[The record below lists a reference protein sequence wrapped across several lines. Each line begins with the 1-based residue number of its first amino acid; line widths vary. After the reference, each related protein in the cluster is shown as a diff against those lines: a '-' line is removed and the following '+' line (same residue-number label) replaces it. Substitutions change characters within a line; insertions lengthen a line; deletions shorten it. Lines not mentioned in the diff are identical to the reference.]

1 MRSDVEVARQA
12 SRLVSFGEAFSRGK
26 SGASQPLGQ
35 PRARTAVLPNANHA
49 PLVSS
54 TYRATDP
61 GSSKNSNDLGHV
73 RLGVKSVFSMPFG
86 LLSRCWRE
94 LTKWGECRS
103 TPTPA
108 FSGAFP
114 LSPRY
119 AVLGAHLGECER
131 TLTDVNGTWI
141 DGDRGLQLKLSSDDL
156 RAASALDVYSAV
168 FQNTSTIRGVAVRS
182 PAVDL
187 PHLNFSRF
195 PAEPAVRT
203 AIGKGRIRMDVG
215 VLVGGEFVPLSDSRD
230 QIIHGGVW
238 YPVQRDAVEALN
250 DWVAKLEGAQ
260 QGTGTLATL
269 IALRTR
275 QDIPGELV
283 DTVTLGSAALAAAL
297 PVAPKGV
304 PGLEAE
310 LYPFQADGLGFLQF
324 VAAQG
329 IGCVLADE
337 MGLGKTL
344 QVIALLQHEHNL
356 GHGPSLVVAP
366 ATLLENWRR
375 ELAQFA
381 PTLSVH
387 IHAGADRPGIVDRI
401 TGAAVVVVS
410 YETAI
415 RDEPMLSEVRWNI
428 VALDE
433 AQNIKN
439 PEAQRS
445 IVVKRLPRRVSIA
458 VTGTPLEN
466 RLADLWSITDFA
478 LPGLL
483 GDIRSFRR
491 KYEEIVEDA
500 SLLGQIVAPVILRR
514 RVLEVAEDLPE
525 KIEIPQP
532 LLMSLSLARAYE
544 DVRLQTLAEYGPA
557 AGLVATTR
565 VRMLCAHPSLVT
577 TWHPDPSKDMPKMVR
592 LLEIVEEVFAAGERA
607 LVFSTYQ
614 ATADLLKATLSDRYP
629 DGFFRIIDGRVAVPD
644 RQPIIDEFFTS
655 DTYGALFLNPKAA
668 GAGLN
673 ITAANHVIHFNP
685 EWNPALTDQATAR
698 AYRRKQNRP
707 VTVHYLYFLGT
718 VEEVMVS
725 RAAFK
730 RELAG
735 EAVTGHEGDIEPSAI
750 ARALQISP
758 LASLQEGTP

>member
-1 MRSDVEVARQA
+1 MTR
-12 SRLVSFGEAFSRGK
+12 
-26 SGASQPLGQ
+26 
-35 PRARTAVLPNANHA
+35 
-49 PLVSS
+49 
-54 TYRATDP
+54 
-61 GSSKNSNDLGHV
+61 
-73 RLGVKSVFSMPFG
+73 
-86 LLSRCWRE
+86 
-94 LTKWGECRS
+94 
-103 TPTPA
+103 
-108 FSGAFP
+108 
-114 LSPRY
+114 
-119 AVLGAHLGECER
+119 
-131 TLTDVNGTWI
+131 TDVNGTWI
-141 DGDRGLQLKLSSDDL
+141 DGGEELRLRLSSGDV
-156 RAASALDVYSAV
+156 RVVPAMDVYRAV
-168 FQNTSTIRGVAVRS
+168 FQNAPTVQGVAVRS

-203 AIGKGRIRMDVG
+203 TTGDGCIRIDVG
-215 VLVGGEFVPLSDSRD
+215 VKAGGEFVSLPGARD
-230 QIIHGGVW
+230 QVIHDGEW
-238 YPVQRDAVEALN
+238 YPVQREAVEALQA
-250 DWVAKLEGAQ
+250 WVAEVEGAQ
-260 QGTGTLATL
+260 QGTGSLATL

-275 QDIPGELV
+275 RDMPGELV
-283 DTVTLGSAALAAAL
+283 DTVNQGSAGLAAAVS
-297 PVAPKGV
+297 VAGNSIS
-304 PGLEAE
+304 GLVAD
-310 LYPFQADGLGFLQF
+310 LYPYQAEGVGFLQM

-344 QVIALLQHEHNL
+344 QVIALLQHERNL

-375 ELAQFA
+375 ELKQFA
-381 PTLSVH
+381 PGLTVH
-387 IHAGADRPGIVDRI
+387 IHAGIDRPGVVGRIV
-401 TGAAVVVVS
+401 GADVVVVS

-415 RDEPMLSEVRWNI
+415 RDEPMLSAVRWNI

-466 RLADLWSITDFA
+466 RLSDLWSITDFA

-483 GDIRSFRR
+483 GDIKAFRR
-491 KYEEIVEDA
+491 EYEEVVEDA
-500 SLLGQIVAPVILRR
+500 SRLGQLVAPVILRR
-514 RVLEVAEDLPE
+514 RVLEVAKDLPE

-532 LLMSLSLARAYE
+532 LLMPPSLARAYE
-544 DVRLQTLAEYGPA
+544 DLRLQTLAEYGPA
-557 AGLVATTR
+557 GGLVATTKL
-565 VRMLCAHPSLVT
+565 RMLCAHPSLVT
-577 TWHPDPSKDMPKMVR
+577 TWQPDPFEEMPKMVR
-592 LLEIVEEVFAAGERA
+592 LLEILEEVFAAGERA

-614 ATADLLKATLSDRYP
+614 ATADLLKAALSERYP
-629 DGFFRIIDGRVAVPD
+629 GGFFRVIDGRVAVPD
-644 RQPIIDEFFTS
+644 RQPIIDEFFSSGTF
-655 DTYGALFLNPKAA
+655 GALFLNPKAA

-698 AYRRKQNRP
+698 AYRRKQTRP

-718 VEEVMVS
+718 VEEVIVS

-758 LASLQEGTP
+758 LAALQEATS

>member
-1 MRSDVEVARQA
+1 M
-12 SRLVSFGEAFSRGK
+12 
-26 SGASQPLGQ
+26 
-35 PRARTAVLPNANHA
+35 
-49 PLVSS
+49 
-54 TYRATDP
+54 
-61 GSSKNSNDLGHV
+61 
-73 RLGVKSVFSMPFG
+73 
-86 LLSRCWRE
+86 
-94 LTKWGECRS
+94 
-103 TPTPA
+103 
-108 FSGAFP
+108 
-114 LSPRY
+114 
-119 AVLGAHLGECER
+119 
-131 TLTDVNGTWI
+131 NGTWI
-141 DGDRGLQLKLSSDDL
+141 DGDEGLLLKLSSGDV
-156 RAASALDVYSAV
+156 RAVSALDVYNAA
-168 FQNTSTIRGVAVRS
+168 FQNASTIQGVAVRT

-195 PAEPAVRT
+195 TAEPAVRT
-203 AIGKGRIRMDVG
+203 AADRGSIRIDVG
-215 VLVGGEFVPLSDSRD
+215 VKAGGDFVCLQGSRD
-230 QIIHGGVW
+230 QVIHGGEW
-238 YPVQRDAVEALN
+238 YPVRRDALDALR
-250 DWVAKLEGAQ
+250 DWVAGLEGAQ
-260 QGTGTLATL
+260 QGSGSLATL

-275 QDIPGELV
+275 QDIPGALV
-283 DTVTLGSAALAAAL
+283 DTVTQGSAGLAAAL
-297 PVAPKGV
+297 PVAPNGI
-304 PGLEAE
+304 PGLDAD
-310 LYPFQADGLGFLQF
+310 LYPYQAEGVGFMQL

-344 QVIALLQHEHNL
+344 QIIALLQHEHNL

-375 ELAQFA
+375 ELKQFS
-381 PTLSVH
+381 PTLRVH
-387 IHAGADRPGIVDRI
+387 IHAGADRPGIVGRVAEAD
-401 TGAAVVVVS
+401 VVVVS

-415 RDEPMLSEVRWNI
+415 RDEPMLSSARWNV

-491 KYEEIVEDA
+491 EYEEVVEDA
-500 SLLGQIVAPVILRR
+500 SRLGQLLAPVILRR
-514 RVLEVAEDLPE
+514 RVLEVAKDLPE
-525 KIEIPQP
+525 KIEILQP
-532 LLMSLSLARAYE
+532 LLMPLSLAHAYE
-544 DVRLQTLAEYGPA
+544 DVRLQSLAEYGPA
-557 AGLVATTR
+557 GGLVATTR
-565 VRMLCAHPSLVT
+565 LRMLCAHPSLVT
-577 TWHPDPSKDMPKMVR
+577 TWQPDPFEEMPKMVR
-592 LLEIVEEVFAAGERA
+592 LLEILEEVFAAGERA

-614 ATADLLKATLSDRYP
+614 ATADLLKAALSERCP
-629 DGFFRIIDGRVAVPD
+629 GGFFRVIDGRVAVPD
-644 RQPIIDEFFTS
+644 RQPIIDEFFASGTFG
-655 DTYGALFLNPKAA
+655 TLFLNPKAA

-698 AYRRKQNRP
+698 AYRRKQTRP

-718 VEEVMVS
+718 VEEVIVS

-758 LASLQEGTP
+758 LAALQEATP